1 MRHLSKEWP
10 VTIIAIIVD
19 VAVNMKCTLVTPIPG
34 HHGVMAKCDF
44 MTTIVDLGHELYR
57 NEMIRKVDSLYP
69 IFIMVS
75 DDQMLHAAEGEDPC
89 HAGGV
94 QSAVVLQESEIADE
108 TQQDLAQNVLR
119 SVIMSEVLMRPNE
132 RRALQR
138 SRQRTN
144 GY

>member
-10 VTIIAIIVD
+10 VTIIAIVVD

-34 HHGVMAKCDF
+34 HHGIMAKCDF

-75 DDQMLHAAEGEDPC
+75 DDQMLDPFELMKIFLRRNT
-89 HAGGV
+89 V
-94 QSAVVLQESEIADE
+94 SEEHI
-108 TQQDLAQNVLR
+108 TQYVHDIITVN
-119 SVIMSEVLMRPNE
+119 
-132 RRALQR
+132 
-138 SRQRTN
+138 SRVPIFD
-144 GY
+144 